1 MISSSTV
8 EQAVA
13 ECGLVERLRHRH
25 CLITKTTLYSM
36 RLSA

>member
-1 MISSSTV
+1 V

-25 CLITKTTLYSM
+25 CLITKIAFDSM